1 MARTKGREQEPAK
14 KPAGKDQKP
23 GSLVMEEAYGKKH
36 PKTAA
41 IKTRKDRQQ
50 ERGGPSR

>member
-1 MARTKGREQEPAK
+1 MAKTKGARAGTAK
-14 KPAGKDQKP
+14 KPAAKEQKP

-41 IKTRKDRQQ
+41 IKTRKDRQ
-50 ERGGPSR
+50 ERGGHSS